1 MQDAL
6 RHYEEAQKIKA
17 PPNVDEAG
25 IRALVN
31 DLLPG
36 GKDRFAERKLRL
48 LGQRAV
54 PALVSALNDPRF
66 LQKPK
71 KSNSLFEHAPLET
84 VLSLLEPFAPPEA
97 VAPLTLM
104 LHSPDKYVRQ
114 TAALALGSIGTDE
127 CIEPMK
133 ASLADLSEEVRS
145 RAMMGVERGIKKS
158 AGLQNFLA
166 RCSMRSCPCW
176 INRGKCSPILQRHC

>member
-1 MQDAL
+1 MEIESEKPLSGFKATLLCLAIVFLLVAVTVGLLIFFAPRQRAGNMQEAL

-36 GKDRFAERKLRL
+36 GKDQFAERKLRL

-54 PALVSALNDPRF
+54 PALVSALDDPRF

-71 KSNSLFEHAPLET
+71 SSNSLFEHAPLET
-84 VLSLLEPFAPPEA
+84 VLNLLEPFTPPEA
-97 VAPLTLM
+97 VAPLIVM
-104 LHSPDKYVRQ
+104 LGSPDKYVRQ
-114 TAALALGSIGTDE
+114 DA
-127 CIEPMK
+127 
-133 ASLADLSEEVRS
+133 
-145 RAMMGVERGIKKS
+145 
-158 AGLQNFLA
+158 
-166 RCSMRSCPCW
+166 
-176 INRGKCSPILQRHC
+176 